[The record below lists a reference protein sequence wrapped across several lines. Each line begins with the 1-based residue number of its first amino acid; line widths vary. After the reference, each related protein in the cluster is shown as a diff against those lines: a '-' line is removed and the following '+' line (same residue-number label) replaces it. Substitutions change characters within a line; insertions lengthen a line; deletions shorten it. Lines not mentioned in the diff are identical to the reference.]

1 MIDGVM
7 IKEKL
12 QFKLESSKN
21 NIFPEDIK
29 IFSGYIYIIKR
40 LSLYIVSRKGYSF
53 GWPTEQDYQLR
64 LAF

>member
-53 GWPTEQDYQLR
+53 GWPTEIEKIPIE
-64 LAF
+64 